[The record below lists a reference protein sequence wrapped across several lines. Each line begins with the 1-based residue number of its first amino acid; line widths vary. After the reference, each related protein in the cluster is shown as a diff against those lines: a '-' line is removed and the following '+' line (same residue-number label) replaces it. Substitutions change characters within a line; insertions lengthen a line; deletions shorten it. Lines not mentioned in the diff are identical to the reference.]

1 MAPISDIQRETF
13 TDIYRTYFGKLY
25 GVCIHYVHDNDI
37 ASDLLHDSFIVIFS
51 SLDQLRDHSKLEPW
65 MCSIVRNI
73 ALKHLRDSQRM
84 PETSLETI
92 PEPVFEETSVHVSE
106 IPLAELL
113 KVIDDLPEQYGKVFR
128 LSVLDGLS
136 HKEIG
141 EIMGIAAHS
150 SSSNLARA
158 KQMLRKVVSKNWG
171 ILLTFCLCIFALL
184 FSINK
189 KEETSVISEI
199 TRTGIR
205 PADSPEDLI
214 SELIPAKDLP
224 AMECRITDAS
234 PSYGPDNAVELEK
247 QEKQDEEKKPTEHKK
262 PAETYTPKDTYPTD
276 VWDVWDWYGTTE
288 PVRKRKR
295 GTLSFGFGGNIGN
308 SATGTSF
315 TGPYNTGTGTTSPT
329 YPGGDFTSSI
339 PGGSNGNGITDGTT
353 PPDVSKPADPNLNDD
368 KLPSYLEKYRHS
380 MPVSFTASVKWSFAK
395 RWALTS
401 GLGYTYLHSEVLDGM
416 NVRKYDQDI
425 HYLGIPVKISWTF
438 WSSRS
443 FSAYAS
449 AGTTFEFPIAG
460 RRAGKR
466 LDVPC
471 QWSAGLGIGIQY
483 DITPHF
489 GIYVEP
495 EYYRYF
501 DNGSTVKT
509 IRTERPA
516 TLSVPVGIRFSW

>member
-1 MAPISDIQRETF
+1 MAPISDIQRQTF

-25 GVCIHYVHDNDI
+25 GVCLHYVHDHDI

-171 ILLTFCLCIFALL
+171 ILLTFCLCISAIL
-184 FSINK
+184 FSINT
-189 KEETSVISEI
+189 EDETPVISDI
-199 TRTGIR
+199 TRTDISQ
-205 PADSPEDLI
+205 ADNHEIMI
-214 SELIPAKDLP
+214 SELIRAKNLPPMEYRIADTPA
-224 AMECRITDAS
+224 
-234 PSYGPDNAVELEK
+234 SYGPDAAFEPET
-247 QEKQDEEKKPTEHKK
+247 DEETVDEKKPTEHKR
-262 PAETYTPKDTYPTD
+262 PSETYSPDDTGNIDGWELYE
-276 VWDVWDWYGTTE
+276 TTAPE
-288 PVRKRKR
+288 RIRR
-295 GTLSFGFGGNIGN
+295 QGTLSFGFGGNIGN

-315 TGPYNTGTGTTSPT
+315 TGHHDSGTGTTSPPYT
-329 YPGGDFTSSI
+329 GDDFTGCVPGGNL
-339 PGGSNGNGITDGTT
+339 GSDITDGLT
-353 PPDVSKPADPNLNDD
+353 PPEVNEPVTPDINDE
-368 KLPSYLEKYRHS
+368 KTPSYLESYRHS
-380 MPVSFTASVKWSFAK
+380 MPVSFTASIKWSFAE
-395 RWALTS
+395 RWALIS
-401 GLGYTYLHSEVLDGM
+401 GVGYTYLHSEISEISGTM
-416 NVRKYDQDI
+416 KYRQDI
-425 HYLGIPVKISWTF
+425 HYLGIPIKLSWTV

-449 AGTTFEFPIAG
+449 AGATFEFPLAG
-460 RRAGKR
+460 YRAGKR
-466 LDVPC
+466 MDVPC

-483 DITPHF
+483 DITPHL
-489 GIYVEP
+489 GIYIEP

-509 IRTERPA
+509 IRTESPV
-516 TLSVPVGIRFSW
+516 SVNVPIGIRFSW

>member
-1 MAPISDIQRETF
+1 MAPISDIQRQTF

-25 GVCIHYVHDNDI
+25 GVCLHYVHDHDI

-84 PETSLETI
+84 PETSLESI
-92 PEPVFEETSVHVSE
+92 QEPVFEETSVHVSE
-106 IPLAELL
+106 IPLDELL
-113 KVIDDLPEQYGKVFR
+113 KVIDDLPEQYGRVFR

-171 ILLTFCLCIFALL
+171 ILLTFGLFIFALL
-184 FSINK
+184 FSFNT
-189 KEETSVISEI
+189 EEEASVISEM
-199 TRTGIR
+199 TRISIKPT
-205 PADSPEDLI
+205 DSHEILI
-214 SELIPAKDLP
+214 SELVPAMDLP
-224 AMECRITDAS
+224 AMEYRIAEVAS
-234 PSYGPDNAVELEK
+234 SEK
-247 QEKQDEEKKPTEHKK
+247 QNEEKKQNEHKK
-262 PAETYTPKDTYPTD
+262 PAEHKKPSETYTPKNTDTSDAWNWNETIE
-276 VWDVWDWYGTTE
+276 TE
-288 PVRKRKR
+288 RKRRR
-295 GTLSFGFGGNIGN
+295 GTLSFGFGGNLGN

-315 TGPYNTGTGTTSPT
+315 AGPHNTGTGATSPT
-329 YPGGDFTSSI
+329 YPGDGFTSSV
-339 PGGSNGNGITDGTT
+339 PGGSTSSGMPSVPGGSTSSGMPSI
-353 PPDVSKPADPNLNDD
+353 PEINDD
-368 KLPSYLEKYRHS
+368 RIPPSLEKYRHS
-380 MPVSFTASVKWSFAK
+380 MPISFTTSVKWSFTD

-416 NVRKYDQDI
+416 KIRKYGQDI
-425 HYLGIPVKISWTF
+425 HYLGIPVKLSWTF

-443 FSAYAS
+443 FCAYAS
-449 AGTTFEFPIAG
+449 AGATFEFPIAG

-471 QWSAGLGIGIQY
+471 QWSTGLGIGIQY
-483 DITPHF
+483 DLTPHF

-501 DNGSTVKT
+501 DNGSNVKT

-516 TLSVPVGIRFSW
+516 TVSIPLGIRFSW